1 MPLYEYRCEKCQ
13 REITIPMT
21 ISQHEKG
28 GAACPQCGDTKLTPL
43 VGTVFTQTSRKS

>member
-13 REITIPMT
+13 REVTIPMS

-28 GAACPQCGDTKLTPL
+28 DVACPKCGSRALTPL
-43 VGTVFTQTSRKS
+43 VGSFFAKTSRKS